1 MERALRKLCGQS
13 QLLLAKE
20 SILLFD
26 SNLPHL
32 IRQSQSADSIQSRA
46 RYIKYLN
53 QFYQLLGG
61 IISYRQSLVDFLTS
75 VQNGHFIQWNLD
87 KIMENDVARNI
98 LLNAVCNCVKLVEI
112 IKTQLLQE
120 EFIRILK
127 DYQVANY
134 SVDIDPFI
142 RDLYTS
148 NVFSQRDGS
157 SLQKAASLLLLQQL
171 QSNTTN
177 DDGTSRDTFVY
188 CLSKI
193 LSFDQ
198 ESSRQLLQDIQNY
211 KIFAYTFSI
220 NLHNGY
226 CMDTSSYWRD
236 LLLQHGDTLDD
247 NGRSSKGKKN
257 QLQQIQFQQRRLIEK
272 DGKLMQELGRLNTL
286 GLLSIDYLV
295 DNHESIFQI
304 CRDMNKY
311 FRLRFRLSQQLL
323 KPDISNLI
331 TLSQIE
337 QKTAS
342 QLKQLVSQRDA
353 QWIKYQQK
361 IVYSLQKLV
370 QFYSGNLDQQKFCN
384 LFGNVAS
391 VVLELKISEHIKASR
406 VILEL
411 ENCLQSSLDY
421 HSVNSVIQN
430 VEIVKEVMNTLQL
443 MLRLMAV
450 DQQSVDKFLQLSES
464 SYIFYKLLYSHS
476 DGNQQSL
483 NSRQIPRQLA
493 DLLTDGGKLQ
503 RVWPYLL
510 ASIMVEADSQYSQNV
525 IQPLQ
530 RYYDLKLQQFK
541 ASIVQSSK
549 NASQKL
555 IDQLQELKRSQP
567 DVTNQKLPLSSL
579 NQFVDTSNRIKI
591 GGIMLELCQLQ
602 IIENASP
609 LYNKQ

>member
-1 MERALRKLCGQS
+1 MESALRKLCGQS
-13 QLLLAKE
+13 HLLLAKE
-20 SILLFD
+20 SILLFH

-32 IRQSQSADSIQSRA
+32 IRQSQSADSEQSKA
-46 RYIKYLN
+46 MYIKCLN

-61 IISYRQSLVDFLTS
+61 IISYRQSLVDFLIS
-75 VQNGHFIQWNLD
+75 VQNGHFIYWNLG
-87 KIMENDVARNI
+87 KIMENDVARNL

-120 EFIRILK
+120 DFIRILK

-134 SVDIDPFI
+134 SVEIDSLI
-142 RDLYTS
+142 RDLYSSTVILS
-148 NVFSQRDGS
+148 RDGS
-157 SLQKAASLLLLQQL
+157 LIQKTSSLLLQYLL
-171 QSNTTN
+171 SNSTN
-177 DDGTSRDTFVY
+177 DSATGHDTFVY

-193 LSFDQ
+193 MFTDQ
-198 ESSRQLLQDIQNY
+198 EISRQLLRDIQNY
-211 KIFAYTFSI
+211 KTFTYTFTI

-226 CMDTSSYWRD
+226 CIDTSSYWRD
-236 LLLQHGDTLDD
+236 LLLKHGDAVDN
-247 NGRSSKGKKN
+247 NGRSPKGKKN
-257 QLQQIQFQQRRLIEK
+257 QQKQTEFQQRRLLEK
-272 DGKLMQELGRLNTL
+272 DVKLIHELVRLNTP

-295 DNHESIFQI
+295 DNHESVFQI
-304 CRDMNKY
+304 CRDMNRY
-311 FRLRFRLSQQLL
+311 VRLRFRLSQQLL
-323 KPDISNLI
+323 KADLSNLI
-331 TLSQIE
+331 TLSQVE

-342 QLKQLVSQRDA
+342 LLIQLVSQREA

-361 IVYSLQKLV
+361 IVHSLQKLV

-384 LFGNVAS
+384 LFGNIAS
-391 VVLELKISEHIKASR
+391 AVLDLKISEDIKASR
-406 VILEL
+406 VIVEL
-411 ENCLQSSLDY
+411 EKCLQSSLDY

-450 DQQSVDKFLQLSES
+450 DEKSIDQFSELSES
-464 SYIFYKLLYSHS
+464 SYIFHRLIYSHS

-483 NSRQIPRQLA
+483 NSKQVPRQLA
-493 DLLTDGGKLQ
+493 DLLIDGGKLQ

-510 ASIMVEADSQYSQNV
+510 ASISVEVDSQYSQNV
-525 IQPLQ
+525 TEPLQ

-541 ASIVQSSK
+541 ASIVQNSK

-555 IDQLQELKRSQP
+555 IEQLQELRRAKP
-567 DVTNQKLPLSSL
+567 VVTNQKLPLSSL
-579 NQFVDTSNRIKI
+579 SQFVDTQNRIKM

-602 IIENASP
+602 IIEHTSP

>member
-1 MERALRKLCGQS
+1 MESALRKLCGQS

-32 IRQSQSADSIQSRA
+32 IRQSQSANSVQSKA
-46 RYIKYLN
+46 MYIKCLN

-61 IISYRQSLVDFLTS
+61 IISYRQSLVDFLSS
-75 VQNGHFIQWNLD
+75 VQNGHFIQWNLG
-87 KIMENDVARNI
+87 KIMENDVARNL
-98 LLNAVCNCVKLVEI
+98 LLNSVCNCVKLVEI
-112 IKTQLLQE
+112 LKTQLLQDD
-120 EFIRILK
+120 FIRILK
-127 DYQVANY
+127 EYQVANY
-134 SVDIDPFI
+134 SVEIDPLI

-148 NVFSQRDGS
+148 TVFSQRDGS
-157 SLQKAASLLLLQQL
+157 LIQKTSSLLLQYLL
-171 QSNTTN
+171 SNCTN
-177 DDGTSRDTFVY
+177 GDGTSHDTFVY

-193 LSFDQ
+193 LSSDFQ
-198 ESSRQLLQDIQNY
+198 ISRQMLRDIQNC
-211 KIFAYTFSI
+211 KTFTYTFTI

-226 CMDTSSYWRD
+226 CIDTSSYWRD
-236 LLLQHGDTLDD
+236 LLLQHGDAVDN
-247 NGRSSKGKKN
+247 NGRSPRGKKN
-257 QLQQIQFQQRRLIEK
+257 QQKQTEFQQRILLEK
-272 DGKLMQELGRLNTL
+272 DGKLIQELVRLNTP

-295 DNHESIFQI
+295 DNHESVFQI
-304 CRDMNKY
+304 CRDMNRY
-311 FRLRFRLSQQLL
+311 LRLRLRLSQQLL
-323 KPDISNLI
+323 KADLSNLI
-331 TLSQIE
+331 TLSQVE
-337 QKTAS
+337 QKTS
-342 QLKQLVSQRDA
+342 NLLKQLVSQRDA

-361 IVYSLQKLV
+361 IVHSLQKLV

-384 LFGNVAS
+384 LFGNIAS
-391 VVLELKISEHIKASR
+391 AVLQLKLSEDIKASR
-406 VILEL
+406 VIVEL
-411 ENCLQSSLDY
+411 EKCLQSSLDY

-430 VEIVKEVMNTLQL
+430 VEIVKEVMNTLLL

-450 DQQSVDKFLQLSES
+450 DEKSIYQFSELSES
-464 SYIFYKLLYSHS
+464 SYIFHKLLYSHS

-483 NSRQIPRQLA
+483 NFRQIPRQMA
-493 DLLTDGGKLQ
+493 DLLTEGGKLQ

-510 ASIMVEADSQYSQNV
+510 ASTAVEADSQYSQNV

-549 NASQKL
+549 SASQKL
-555 IDQLQELKRSQP
+555 IEQLQELRSAQP
-567 DVTNQKLPLSSL
+567 VVTNQKLPLSSL
-579 NQFVDTSNRIKI
+579 NQFVDTQNRIKM